1 MKQRLKKFLF
11 SFFKDQL
18 LEYESPYKDIPV
30 YCNEKYDI
38 EEVVTQ
44 VYFDNETLKEAYK
57 SYHESYDAAIETAKR
72 QMFEEV
78 MKHVKVDI
86 EVLQSFYSNK
96 VGTITLKLFIGKLK
110 NTNLK
115 LSKRR

>member
-1 MKQRLKKFLF
+1 MGNNTKTYTIHNITNNNGNLFNMKQRLKKFLF

-86 EVLQSFYSNK
+86 EV
-96 VGTITLKLFIGKLK
+96 
-110 NTNLK
+110 
-115 LSKRR
+115 